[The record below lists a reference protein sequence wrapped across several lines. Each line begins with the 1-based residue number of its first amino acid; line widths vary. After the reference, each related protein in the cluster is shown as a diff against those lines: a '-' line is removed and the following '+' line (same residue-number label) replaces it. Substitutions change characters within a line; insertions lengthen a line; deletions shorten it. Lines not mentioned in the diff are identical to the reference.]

1 MKISEAIKE
10 LSKLQEEVGDQ
21 DLLVIADSDSPE
33 DALVQDE
40 FRITISKLVDDD
52 DNTGDP
58 VPTILIPSYDKDVCL
73 TEDKGLKRDV
83 DKKVLR
89 LIKEAENLILNELH
103 GYGERARMHLLSAR
117 DVLIQRKFLADSS
130 EENNHEPGPLSEISR
145 LNYIDGFRVCTSV
158 FVKNSSTVGIDE
170 FIRVDQKR
178 SEITFRLQNGP
189 VKELSLIHI

>member
-52 DNTGDP
+52 GNTGDP

-83 DKKVLR
+83 DKKVMR
-89 LIKEAENLILNELH
+89 LIEEAENLILNELH
-103 GYGERARMHLLSAR
+103 GYGARARMHLLSAR
-117 DVLIQRKFLADSS
+117 DVLIQRRYFAEPAIENQSASTANGSSITSPERTES
-130 EENNHEPGPLSEISR
+130 EERALIEKVKEAVKKDLLNAIVRLDSR
-145 LNYIDGFRVCTSV
+145 LEEIAKSAVNEAMT
-158 FVKNSSTVGIDE
+158 E
-170 FIRVDQKR
+170 F
-178 SEITFRLQNGP
+178 
-189 VKELSLIHI
+189 